1 VKSIAVTF
9 GASTFVKLDGR
20 CKKQNNKVWVVSLKL
35 EIRVL
40 KTGKHVCAEVDWRMT
55 SG

>member
-1 VKSIAVTF
+1 VKSNAVIF
-9 GASTFVKLDGR
+9 ARSVFVEPDGG
-20 CKKQNNKVWVVSLKL
+20 CKKQNNKIWVTGLEI

-40 KTGKHVCAEVDWRMT
+40 KTGKHVCAEDDWRMT

>member
-1 VKSIAVTF
+1 VICGT
-9 GASTFVKLDGR
+9 STFVKLDGG
-20 CKKQNNKVWVVSLKL
+20 CKKQNNRVWVLKF

-40 KTGKHVCAEVDWRMT
+40 KIGKHVCAEDVWRMT